1 MGEVSFR
8 IRRTTPLDPSE
19 LWERL
24 EQGSASGWP
33 LLDECRRLTL
43 GAPLRFTLA
52 APDAT
57 TVAATGRIV
66 AIEPGKALTIA
77 QETPW
82 QGRVRVEVSA
92 ANGGAVVRLTVSM
105 DDASVQWLLNQPAG
119 AVVAPDPDSSTG
131 IRPVNLRVG
140 LLAPLSGIGGVLGRS
155 VANAATLAVEELNAS
170 GAFGRR
176 STELYIEDDRTEPMH
191 GRLAFNRLVRVHACD
206 VVLVN
211 VSSATIQAIRPLAE
225 THETLVLN
233 TALSERQ
240 SVDHNFLHLGESP
253 TDQLWDS
260 IPQMMRAEGTRH
272 WFILGNDYVWPRTVG
287 MVANELIARNSATVA
302 GEAYVP
308 LGTGNFDRMLDRIE
322 SKRRRCR
329 SLSSLIGIDAIRFE
343 QAFYERGYRNRFR
356 TLATNLD
363 DAIVEHI
370 GRDEAAGIWS
380 VQDYFMPT
388 LADEMDG
395 LARRYRQRFGD
406 LAPQLTSMA
415 KAAYDAVHLWA
426 QAVHVGRSQEPA
438 DVARLLRS
446 GRVGG
451 QRIHERIDGA
461 LLPTNTAEVTS
472 SGSRYVSPH

>member
-24 EQGSASGWP
+24 ERGSTSGWP

-57 TVAATGRIV
+57 TVTATGRIV

-82 QGRVRVEVSA
+82 QGRVRLEVGA
-92 ANGGAVVRLTVSM
+92 GDGGAVVRLTVSM

-119 AVVAPDPDSSTG
+119 AVVAPAPVSSTG
-131 IRPVNLRVG
+131 LRPLNLRVG

-155 VANAATLAVEELNAS
+155 IANAATLAVEELNAS

-191 GRLAFNRLVRVHACD
+191 GKLAFNRLVRVHACD

-211 VSSATIQAIRPLAE
+211 VSSATIQTIRPLAE
-225 THETLVLN
+225 TGGTLVLN

-240 SVDHNFLHLGESP
+240 SAAHNFLHLGESP
-253 TDQLWDS
+253 TDQLWES
-260 IPQMMRAEGTRH
+260 IPQMMRAEDTRH

-287 MVANELIARNSATVA
+287 MVANELVAHNSATVA

-308 LGTGNFDRMLDRIE
+308 LGTGDFDRVLDRIE
-322 SKRRRCR
+322 S
-329 SLSSLIGIDAIRFE
+329 SGADVVLSSLIGIDAIRFE

-363 DAIVEHI
+363 DTIVEHI

-380 VQDYFMPT
+380 AQDYFMPT

-426 QAVHVGRSQEPA
+426 QAVHVGRSQEPS

-451 QRIHERIDGA
+451 QRIHERIGGA
-461 LLPTNTAEVTS
+461 LLPTSTAEVTN
-472 SGSRYVSPH
+472 SGFRYVSPH